1 MAWALAAG
9 AAAASEVTGA
19 QLDAVA
25 RGDGDYLADA
35 CVHAEQPSA
44 HRKFGMCGRLDVYRG

>member
-1 MAWALAAG
+1 M
-9 AAAASEVTGA
+9 TGA

-35 CVHAEQPSA
+35 CVHAEQPSV
-44 HRKFGMCGRLDVYRG
+44 HGKFGMCGRLDVYRG